1 MNACFGLE
9 WVANTKGQR
18 RFTGNE
24 FAWVNKVVFGN
35 QPSTPQRFWGV
46 SQRDSPVHTE
56 QEEGEVESETNTG
69 VQGNLVKHILRNK
82 QARLRCSLAFV
93 F

>member
-24 FAWVNKVVFGN
+24 FARVNKVVFGN
-35 QPSTPQRFWGV
+35 QPSTPQRF
-46 SQRDSPVHTE
+46 
-56 QEEGEVESETNTG
+56 
-69 VQGNLVKHILRNK
+69 
-82 QARLRCSLAFV
+82 
-93 F
+93 